1 MARRSGRTFTVEV
14 DEDEFEWLRL
24 KGEADLMSA
33 VFGYQITPERLKE
46 AEQSLADPSSWDDEE
61 RELVARLGWM

>member
-1 MARRSGRTFTVEV
+1 MVEV

-33 VFGYQITPERLKE
+33 VFGFEITPERLLA
-46 AEQSLADPSSWDDEE
+46 AEESLADPGSWPLEE
-61 RELVARLGWM
+61 RELVERLGWPT